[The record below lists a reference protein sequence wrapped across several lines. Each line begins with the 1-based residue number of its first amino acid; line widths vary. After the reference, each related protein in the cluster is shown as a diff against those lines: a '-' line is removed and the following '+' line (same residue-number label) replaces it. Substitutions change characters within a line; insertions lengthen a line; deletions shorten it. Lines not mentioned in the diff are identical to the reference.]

1 MHLLRHK
8 ERIFAESAVV
18 TVEGYSCPMAPEV
31 DLTVIVALNG
41 EFSET
46 FDRHNSGN
54 MAVAYPNWARL
65 DTPSFARID
74 NHVPIFRFTGGVLQ
88 SDGLEFMKFLDNNCS
103 TLQPV

>member
-1 MHLLRHK
+1 
-8 ERIFAESAVV
+8 
-18 TVEGYSCPMAPEV
+18 MAPEV